1 MSGSVATIKA
11 KEIIEELLKI
21 GLNVVFVSTES
32 SKHFLNIPE
41 YSIGGIINNKEHPV
55 FMQFDDKDEW
65 AAWNKREDYVLH
77 IELRKIA
84 SILLIAPLSANTMGK
99 IANGLCDN
107 LLTCIARCWDIK
119 HHPFIVAPAM
129 NTMMYE
135 HPITDL

>member
-1 MSGSVATIKA
+1 VSGSVATIKA
-11 KEIIEELLKI
+11 KEIIEGLIKI

-41 YSIGGIINNKEHPV
+41 YSIDGIITNKEGPV
-55 FMQFDDKDEW
+55 FIQFDDKDEW

-119 HHPFIVAPAM
+119 QYPFIVAPAM

>member
-11 KEIIEELLKI
+11 KEIIEGLLKI

-32 SKHFLNIPE
+32 SKHFLNIAE
-41 YSIGGIINNKEHPV
+41 YSIDGISTCKEGPV
-55 FMQFDDKDEW
+55 FVQFDDKDEW

-119 HHPFIVAPAM
+119 HDPFIVAPAM